1 MAPQPGT
8 SQMPH
13 EMGAEA
19 TRERKSDTGTPSLER
34 SNNYGRI
41 GETLQHTEVSGE
53 GVTMR
58 VLVVG
63 AGRMGAIRVED
74 LVADPR
80 VDQVL
85 IANRNE
91 SKARDLAATWGAT
104 ALSWEQATDA
114 VADAVVVAVGT
125 DAHDHILSGVLPQ
138 GIPVLCEKPVALTL
152 QETASAID
160 LAQSSG
166 SALQIG
172 FQRRFDEAIRAVYD
186 TIQSGGIGTFY
197 SMSMASRDHTPSHKD
212 FIPGSGGIFRDLHV
226 HDFDLV
232 RWLTGSEIETVFAS
246 KQVREYQDYAEF
258 DDADV
263 STIALT
269 TVSGVQV
276 VITGARHDAV
286 GHDVR
291 LEAFGSKDSVSAGL
305 NTRTPIR
312 TMEGDLALN
321 TNPYTGFVDRFRD
334 AFRRETTSFV
344 SLAAGETQNPTPP
357 DSALE
362 SLRVAIACEKSIEES
377 RAITVADI
385 T

>member
-104 ALSWEQATDA
+104 ALRWEQATDA